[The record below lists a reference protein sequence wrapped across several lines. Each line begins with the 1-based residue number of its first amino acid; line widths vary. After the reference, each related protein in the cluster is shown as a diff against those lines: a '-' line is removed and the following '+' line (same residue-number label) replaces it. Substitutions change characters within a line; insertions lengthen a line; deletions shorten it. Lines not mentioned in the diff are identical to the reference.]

1 VFENQEVVM
10 NPAMTQSELVQ
21 ALEARHKQVGE
32 YFSSLPE
39 ETFLADTVPKWNP
52 AQHLIHLTRANS
64 RIAQGFQAR
73 DALPNNDSGQ
83 AKSYEVV
90 RETYLTALA
99 HAPSE
104 LLAKNGAAV
113 QVEANPSQSQILEAY
128 QQAGTNLRQGIQ
140 AWTEA
145 ELDAKAMPHPLL
157 GLLSVREMLEFALYH
172 DLHHLEGVRKTL
184 G

>member
-1 VFENQEVVM
+1 VFENQEVFM
-10 NPAMTQSELVQ
+10 NPAMTQAELVQ
-21 ALEARHKQVGE
+21 ALEARHKEVGD
-32 YFSSLPE
+32 YFSNLSE
-39 ETFLADTVPKWNP
+39 ETFLAETAPKWNP
-52 AQHLIHLTRANS
+52 GQHLIHLTRANS

-73 DALPNNDSGQ
+73 DSLPNNDSGQ

-90 RETYLTALA
+90 RETYLATLS

-113 QVEANPSQSQILEAY
+113 QVEANSSQSQILEAY
-128 QQAGTNLRQGIQ
+128 QRAGTGLKQGVQ
-140 AWTEA
+140 TWTEA

>member
-1 VFENQEVVM
+1 M
-10 NPAMTQSELVQ
+10 KPAMTQAELVQ
-21 ALEARHKQVGE
+21 ALEARHNEVGD
-32 YFSSLPE
+32 YFSNLSEATL
-39 ETFLADTVPKWNP
+39 LADAAPKWNP

-73 DALPNNDSGQ
+73 DALPNNESGQ

-90 RETYLTALA
+90 RETYLTALTQ
-99 HAPSE
+99 APSE
-104 LLAKNGAAV
+104 LLAKNGATV
-113 QVEANPSQSQILEAY
+113 QVETNSSQAQILEAY
-128 QQAGTNLRQGIQ
+128 QQAGTGLRQGIQ
-140 AWTEA
+140 TWTEA

>member
-1 VFENQEVVM
+1 M
-10 NPAMTQSELVQ
+10 NPAMTQTELVQ
-21 ALEARHKQVGE
+21 ALEAGHMEVSR

-39 ETFLADTVPKWNP
+39 ETFLADTAPKWNP

-73 DALPNNDSGQ
+73 DALPNNESGQ

-99 HAPSE
+99 NAPSE
-104 LLAKNGAAV
+104 LLAKNGSAV
-113 QVEANPSQSQILEAY
+113 QVEANSSHSQILAAY

-140 AWTEA
+140 TWTEA

>member
-1 VFENQEVVM
+1 M
-10 NPAMTQSELVQ
+10 NPAMTQTELVQ
-21 ALEARHKQVGE
+21 ALEARHQEVSE

-39 ETFLADTVPKWNP
+39 ATLLADTAPKWNP

-73 DALPNNDSGQ
+73 DALPNNESGQ

-90 RETYLTALA
+90 REMYLSALA
-99 HAPSE
+99 HVPSE

-113 QVEANPSQSQILEAY
+113 QVEANSSQSQILEVY
-128 QQAGTNLRQGIQ
+128 QQAGSILRQGIQ
-140 AWTEA
+140 TWTEA
-145 ELDAKAMPHPLL
+145 EMDAKAMPHPLL
-157 GLLSVREMLEFALYH
+157 GLLSVREMLEFTLYH

-184 G
+184 D

>member
-1 VFENQEVVM
+1 M
-10 NPAMTQSELVQ
+10 NPAMTQAKLVQ
-21 ALEARHKQVGE
+21 ALEARHNEVVD

-39 ETFLADTVPKWNP
+39 ATLLADTAPKWNP
-52 AQHLIHLTRANS
+52 AQHLIHLTRSNS

-73 DALPNNDSGQ
+73 HALPNHKTGQ
-83 AKSYEVV
+83 SRSYETVHD
-90 RETYLTALA
+90 TYIANLA
-99 HAPSE
+99 QAPSE

-113 QVEANPSQSQILEAY
+113 QIEAGSSRDQILEAY
-128 QQAGTNLRQGIQ
+128 RNAGNALRGGIQ
-140 AWTEA
+140 TWMEA
-145 ELDAKAMPHPLL
+145 ELDSKAMPHPLL